1 MDEKR
6 GEPNW
11 DTPVGI
17 LKDCV
22 DSYISILTKILST
35 SLERGYFPNQL
46 KLAEVDPCIQE
57 RRRGK

>member
-1 MDEKR
+1 MKKEANLT
-6 GEPNW
+6 G